1 MKILITGTS
10 GLIGQRLVKLLSPEH
25 EIVSFTRESNIDLL
39 PCDIDIIF
47 HLAQSNNF
55 RDFPKKADDIFNV
68 NTLLTLQLL
77 EFGRKIGIK
86 KFFYASSGGIYGNDK
101 KAFSENDN
109 IITNQ
114 KLGFYL
120 SSKLCSEILL
130 DNYEDF
136 FDVLTLRFF
145 FVFGENQKHNMLIPR
160 LIKNINSN
168 KKITINGENGICIN
182 PIYVNDAVDT
192 IVNIMNNISGSHKIN
207 IAGDEIISLKDLA
220 LTIGKLVN
228 KKAYF
233 THIDTEAVSIL
244 ANIDYIKDGLYGKK
258 TSLQEGLKNT
268 IAGILNAQVQ
278 DKEM

>member
-1 MKILITGTS
+1 VKILVSGAT
-10 GLIGQRLVKLLSPEH
+10 GLIGQNLVKLLSYEH
-25 EIVSFTRESNIDLL
+25 KIIKFTRNSNIDLL

-55 RDFPKKADDIFNV
+55 RDFPQKTDDIFNI

-101 KAFSENDN
+101 RTFSENDS

-130 DNYEDF
+130 DNYEEF
-136 FDVLTLRFF
+136 FDVFTLRFF
-145 FVFGENQKHNMLIPR
+145 FVFGENQKHDMLIPR
-160 LIKNINSN
+160 LIKNINSEKN
-168 KKITINGENGICIN
+168 IIINGDNGICIN

-192 IVNIMNNISGSHKIN
+192 IINIMNNISGSHKIN
-207 IAGDEIISLKDLA
+207 IAGDETISLKDLA
-220 LTIGKLVN
+220 IKIGKL
-228 KKAYF
+228 
-233 THIDTEAVSIL
+233 IDKNPLFIHTEADVVNIL
-244 ANIDYIKDGLYGKK
+244 ANIDYIKNGLYNKK
-258 TSLQEGLKNT
+258 TSLEKGLKNT
-268 IAGILNAQVQ
+268 IAGVLNG
-278 DKEM
+278 KI